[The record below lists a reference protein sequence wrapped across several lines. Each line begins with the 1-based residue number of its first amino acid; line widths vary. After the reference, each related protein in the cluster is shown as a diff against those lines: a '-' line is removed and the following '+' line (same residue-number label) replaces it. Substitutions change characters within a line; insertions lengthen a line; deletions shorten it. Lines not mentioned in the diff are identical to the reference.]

1 MLKAGVLTI
10 SDKGSQGQRQDLSG
24 PAASNFIAE
33 NLNIE
38 VSKYEIVPDEREII
52 SSRLKEWVDRDGL
65 DLIVTSGGT
74 GLSPRDITPEAT
86 QDVIDRIIPG
96 IAETMRSETRQKAPT
111 SVLSRAIAGSRG
123 KCLIINLPG
132 SPKGV
137 LECLEIIGTV
147 IPHALDILSGVAFEG
162 PHYKGG

>member
-74 GLSPRDITPEAT
+74 GLSPRTTGSSQNSWRAAAKMWFALKN
-86 QDVIDRIIPG
+86 IPISCCG
-96 IAETMRSETRQKAPT
+96 LMISWT
-111 SVLSRAIAGSRG
+111 
-123 KCLIINLPG
+123 
-132 SPKGV
+132 
-137 LECLEIIGTV
+137 
-147 IPHALDILSGVAFEG
+147 D
-162 PHYKGG
+162 